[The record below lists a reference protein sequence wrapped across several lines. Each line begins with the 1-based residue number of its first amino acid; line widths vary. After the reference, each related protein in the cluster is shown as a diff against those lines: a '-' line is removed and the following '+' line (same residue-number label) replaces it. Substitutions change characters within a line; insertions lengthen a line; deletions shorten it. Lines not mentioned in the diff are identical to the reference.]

1 MNSGAVVDAMR
12 TAAHTLASG
21 DVRDKIHA
29 LQAVQHAVDAAQAA
43 LLAEL
48 EASKDYE
55 LDGASTLNAWVRNQ
69 LRMNSGQATALVR
82 DVIVLRDL
90 PLVAEAAF
98 SGQISAQHVRA
109 FVYGLKHVGL
119 DPMRQHEELLLEVAL
134 DREPGALFEAVQH
147 LKDVVHPEDLDDAW
161 ERGMDKEDFAVDAV
175 PEGFHVTGF
184 LNTVTGA
191 KLKTVLDS
199 VSAPRDK
206 DDTRTGSERRV
217 QGLDDLLDSIL
228 GNGLPSDKGVKPH
241 LSVFVDADT
250 LEAAAQ
256 HVKHTTE
263 KPYPSPT
270 PMPDV
275 EPATLAGHGP
285 IGPNL
290 LMYFL
295 CVSDFTAFLMKQVA
309 DTARRRSTTRYRR
322 TERTA
327 ADARPDARQR
337 GVCAAPGAPHAPADP
352 PHHLVVHGRPHRPRP
367 PHRPLCQMP
376 PPAPPRP
383 APHHRQRRRRLHL
396 HQPRRPL
403 PTPPTKR
410 PLPPSRLTNGSG
422 GPPARLDQLSA
433 GSSGAGHSDLG
444 IPSTT

>member
-1 MNSGAVVDAMR
+1 MNSGAVVETMR
-12 TAAHTLASG
+12 TAARTLASG

-29 LQAVQHAVDAAQAA
+29 LQAVQHAIDAAQAA

-48 EASKDYE
+48 EASKHYE
-55 LDGASTLNAWVRNQ
+55 LDGASTLNEWVRNQ

-82 DVIVLRDL
+82 GVIVLRDL
-90 PLVAEAAF
+90 PQVAEAAF

-134 DREPGALFEAVQH
+134 NREPSALFEAAQH
-147 LKDVVHPEDLDDAW
+147 LKGVVHPQDLDDAW
-161 ERGMDKEDFAVDAV
+161 ERGMDKEDIAVDAL
-175 PEGFHVTGF
+175 PEGWHVTGF
-184 LNTVTGA
+184 LNTLTGA
-191 KLKTVLDS
+191 KLRKVLDS

-206 DDTRTGSERRV
+206 DDLRSGSERRV

-256 HVKHTTE
+256 HVKQTTE
-263 KPYPSPT
+263 KPYLVPD

-295 CVSDFTAFLMKQVA
+295 CVSDFTAFLMKQHGG
-309 DTARRRSTTRYRR
+309 
-322 TERTA
+322 
-327 ADARPDARQR
+327 ARQAQILNAGTAKYQPNLLQR
-337 GVCAAPGAPHAPADP
+337 RAVIARQKGVCAAPGCNHTHLQI
-352 PHHLVVHGRPHRPRP
+352 HHTIWWSHGGPTDLDLLIGLCVRCHTLLHRGRL
-367 PHRPLCQMP
+367 HITGNAVDGFEFTTREGRSL
-376 PPAPPRP
+376 RK
-383 APHHRQRRRRLHL
+383 RRRRSPYR
-396 HQPRRPL
+396 Q
-403 PTPPTKR
+403 
-410 PLPPSRLTNGSG
+410 
-422 GPPARLDQLSA
+422 AA
-433 GSSGAGHSDLG
+433 
-444 IPSTT
+444 

>member
-1 MNSGAVVDAMR
+1 MFEYNEGMNSGAVVDAMR
-12 TAAHTLASG
+12 TAARTLASG

-48 EASKDYE
+48 EASKDFE

-82 DVIVLRDL
+82 GVIVLRDL
-90 PLVAEAAF
+90 PRVAEAAF

-119 DPMRQHEELLLEVAL
+119 DPMRQHEQVLLEVAL
-134 DREPGALFEAVQH
+134 NREPGALFEAVQH
-147 LKDVVHPEDLDDAW
+147 LKGVVHPQDLDDAW
-161 ERGMDKEDFAVDAV
+161 ERGMDKEDIAVDAL

-184 LNTVTGA
+184 LNTITGA
-191 KLKTVLDS
+191 KLKKVLDS

-206 DDTRTGSERRV
+206 DDTRTGPERRV

-228 GNGLPSDKGVKPH
+228 ANGLPSDKGVKPH

-256 HVKHTTE
+256 HVKATAE
-263 KPYPSPT
+263 NPYAAPA

-295 CVSDFTAFLMKQVA
+295 CVSPTSP
-309 DTARRRSTTRYRR
+309 RS
-322 TERTA
+322 
-327 ADARPDARQR
+327 
-337 GVCAAPGAPHAPADP
+337 
-352 PHHLVVHGRPHRPRP
+352 
-367 PHRPLCQMP
+367 
-376 PPAPPRP
+376 
-383 APHHRQRRRRLHL
+383 
-396 HQPRRPL
+396 
-403 PTPPTKR
+403 
-410 PLPPSRLTNGSG
+410 
-422 GPPARLDQLSA
+422 
-433 GSSGAGHSDLG
+433 
-444 IPSTT
+444 